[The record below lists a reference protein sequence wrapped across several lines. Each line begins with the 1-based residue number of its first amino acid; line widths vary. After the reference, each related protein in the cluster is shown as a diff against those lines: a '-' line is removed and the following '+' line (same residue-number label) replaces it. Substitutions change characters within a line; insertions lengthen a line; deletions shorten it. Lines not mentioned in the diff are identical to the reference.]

1 MTTPVRYV
9 RPGQLEQ
16 ALALL
21 ASGQRQV
28 LAGGTDVYAALG
40 DHCKLGDVIDITS
53 IEILNNIEN
62 VDGRWKIGAG
72 VTWSD
77 VVAAKLPPLF
87 DCLKSAAREVGGIQI
102 QNAGTIVGNLCN
114 ASPAADG
121 VPPLLAMGASLEIS
135 SVEGT
140 RFADLGDFIT
150 GPRVTALAKNE
161 LVTAVLIPNRSSR
174 CVSSFLKL
182 GSRKYL
188 AISIAMV
195 AVVLEPTH
203 DLLCKNIG
211 ISVGSCSAVPRRLR
225 DLELKLTRQ
234 PLNKLGDEALVPEFF
249 SALAP
254 IDDIRASSKYRLIAA
269 AELVRRAIIAC
280 VNNT

>member
-1 MTTPVRYV
+1 MTNPARYV
-9 RPGQLEQ
+9 RPRQLEQ

-188 AISIAMV
+188 AISIVMV

-203 DLLCKNIG
+203 DLLCKNIA

-234 PLNKLGDEALVPEFF
+234 PLNKLGDEAFVPEFF